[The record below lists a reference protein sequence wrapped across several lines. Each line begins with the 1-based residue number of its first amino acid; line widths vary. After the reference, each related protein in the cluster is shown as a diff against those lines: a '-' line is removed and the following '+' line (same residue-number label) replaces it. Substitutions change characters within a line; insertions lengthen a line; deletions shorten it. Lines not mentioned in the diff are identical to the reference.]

1 MKRRK
6 LKEVSGA
13 GATNPQVFHSPN
25 ITAPRRYAGP
35 HGIEKDVQRELL
47 AEPRLHFSSLV
58 IHRVQNGV
66 CLEGVVE
73 ADDGSPDV
81 SRLAKRV
88 VGVEQVINRLV
99 MTRVRQLPPK
109 G

>member
-1 MKRRK
+1 MTRRK
-6 LKEVSGA
+6 HKEVTGG
-13 GATNPQVFHSPN
+13 GATNPQVFHSSN

-66 CLEGVVE
+66 CIEGVVE

-81 SRLAKRV
+81 TRLAKRV
-88 VGVEQVINRLV
+88 AGVDRVINRLV
-99 MTRVRQLPPK
+99 MTHARQLPPK